1 MRLLADNKDLN
12 PRSASPLSCTVFSPF
27 LTEDVTPDMRGGK
40 PNYVSAAGQLARMM
54 HGTDMGVMCALR
66 KAQAPSTADRP
77 DMNILLQPPGCWTHL

>member
-40 PNYVSAAGQLARMM
+40 PNYVSAAG
-54 HGTDMGVMCALR
+54 
-66 KAQAPSTADRP
+66 
-77 DMNILLQPPGCWTHL
+77 